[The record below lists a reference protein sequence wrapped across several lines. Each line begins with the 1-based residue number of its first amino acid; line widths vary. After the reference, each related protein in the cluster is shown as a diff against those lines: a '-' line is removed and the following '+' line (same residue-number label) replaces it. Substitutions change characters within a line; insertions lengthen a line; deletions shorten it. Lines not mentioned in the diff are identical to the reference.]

1 MFNYTFNNRLNSI
14 KNGSIFH
21 FTQQVLIYNIL
32 TMQVY
37 AELAVIENF
46 CMDFTLLYA
55 AKAAVKNRAG
65 AGRIALSASFG
76 ALFAVVFPLFEI
88 GAALAVILKLASGM
102 ALCLIA
108 GKKDGF
114 KSFIK
119 FSGAFFIF
127 GALLAGVLLGLFNLT
142 GWSYETGQGFLVSSV
157 PIGVPLF
164 LALLIVIGA
173 KKLAVRLK
181 KTHKE
186 DVICRIYAGELLA
199 EVKGFFD
206 SGNKVYLKGSPV
218 CVVPEEVVLQLS
230 DRVRIN
236 ERVKIHTVAGSKIM
250 NVFTC
255 DRLEVDFGEDK
266 KNYKDVKIGVSPQK
280 INTAVLHCD
289 LLENR
294 NV

>member
-1 MFNYTFNNRLNSI
+1 
-14 KNGSIFH
+14 
-21 FTQQVLIYNIL
+21 
-32 TMQVY
+32 MQVY

-55 AKAAVKNRAG
+55 AKAAVKNRTG
-65 AGRIALSASFG
+65 IGRIALSSAFG
-76 ALFAVVFPLFEI
+76 ALFAVVFPLFKT
-88 GAALAVILKLASGM
+88 GAVLSVIIKILSGIV
-102 ALCLIA
+102 LCLIA
-108 GKKDGF
+108 AKLDGF

-119 FSGAFFIF
+119 FTGAFLIF
-127 GALLAGVLLGLFNLT
+127 SAILAGALLGLFNLT
-142 GWSYETGQGFLVSSV
+142 GWSYESGEGFLISSV

-164 LALLIVIGA
+164 LSLFIILGA
-173 KKLAVRLK
+173 KKLAARLR
-181 KTHKE
+181 KTHKN
-186 DVICRIYAGELLA
+186 DVICRIYAGQLLA

-218 CVVPEEVVLQLS
+218 CVVPEEVVIKLFEK
-230 DRVRIN
+230 VRIN

-255 DRLEVDFGEDK
+255 DRLEVDFGESV

-280 INTAVLHCD
+280 INRAVLHCD
-289 LLENR
+289 LLENG